1 MKAFERGIKNNNPAF
16 HSREKFTTNLTIMSD
31 NNFRYLCDP
40 FRVEPFRLI
49 YTVGFTYGYSHAT
62 LSGSNTKTYVHV
74 KIGL

>member
-1 MKAFERGIKNNNPAF
+1 MIEHVTFSIG
-16 HSREKFTTNLTIMSD
+16 SIMSE

>member
-1 MKAFERGIKNNNPAF
+1 
-16 HSREKFTTNLTIMSD
+16 MSD
-31 NNFRYLCDP
+31 NNIRYLCDP